1 MLILGFI
8 LKNKM
13 DAVYQLKKEDKEK
26 FIYTFSNAF
35 VPNKALLGSIE
46 DPKRRL
52 ACYNAFFNVEFERF
66 LINSI
71 SIADSPECNS
81 IILYGE
87 KQKIDACEASIFT
100 YFKDFLF
107 LKLKG
112 EITFSEIFKLKTY
125 LDNYYNFLQSIKLD
139 DIENYYTIEYFATKP
154 EMQGKG
160 VGSKVMRFILSKA
173 DKENKKCYLECE
185 EKNRK
190 LYEHYGFKVIAQT
203 KILEDVN
210 YYALVREPFSQKI
223 E

>member
-1 MLILGFI
+1 
-8 LKNKM
+8 M
-13 DAVYQLKKEDKEK
+13 DSIYQLKIEDKEK

-35 VPNKALLGSIE
+35 IPNKLPLGLIE

-52 ACYNAFFNVEFERF
+52 ACYNSFFKIEFDRLF
-66 LINSI
+66 NDSI
-71 SIADSPECNS
+71 SISDGPDCNS

-87 KQKIDACEASIFT
+87 KQKLDACETSIFT

-112 EITFSEIFKLKTY
+112 EITFSELFKLKTSMGEY
-125 LDNYYNFLQSIKLD
+125 EAFLKNSKIDNSENFYK
-139 DIENYYTIEYFATKP
+139 IEYFGTKP

-160 VGSKVMRFILSKA
+160 IGSKIMRFILAKA
-173 DKENKKCYLECE
+173 DKENKKCILECE

-190 LYEHYGFKVIAQT
+190 LYEHYGFKVVFET
-203 KILEDVN
+203 KMEDVS
-210 YYALVREPFSQKI
+210 YYSLVREPTQQKI